1 MNPYMQK
8 ADFSKTAI
16 VLKKK
21 KQKNPIFL
29 IVDQIL
35 AVGE

>member
-16 VLKKK
+16 VLKTETKET
-21 KQKNPIFL
+21 N
-29 IVDQIL
+29 IL
-35 AVGE
+35 NSC